1 MQNRVL
7 KKFLS
12 KIAPPFIGV
21 VYVLAAFELA
31 KLIEDPIYSIA
42 LVGLLVLVP
51 LVVWMFYETWQQAK
65 REVEQENEI
74 MMRALKDS

>member
-1 MQNRVL
+1 MQTRVL
-7 KKFLS
+7 KKFLH
-12 KIAPPFIGV
+12 KIAPPFIGI

-31 KLIEDPIYSIA
+31 KLLDDPIHSIA

-51 LVVWMFYETWQQAK
+51 IVVYMFYETWQQAK

-74 MMRALKDS
+74 MMRTLKDS

>member
-7 KKFLS
+7 KKFLN
-12 KIAPPFIGV
+12 KIAPLFIGV

-31 KLIEDPIYSIA
+31 KLIEDPIYSLA